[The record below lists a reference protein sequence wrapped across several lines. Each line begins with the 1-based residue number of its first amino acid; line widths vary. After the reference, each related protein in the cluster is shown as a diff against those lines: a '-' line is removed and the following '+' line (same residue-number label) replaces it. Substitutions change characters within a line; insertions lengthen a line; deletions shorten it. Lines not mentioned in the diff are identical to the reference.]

1 MQNDNLH
8 DVTNGHIRRTADGT
22 IDTDCYHHHAR
33 ALRAGFLR
41 PVISC
46 LARGGR
52 RAWACIKAK
61 LRERSTRQSLSVLST
76 RELKDLGL
84 TRSDTDALGDG
95 TYFTDATRSA
105 RSRERLRKCA

>member
-8 DVTNGHIRRTADGT
+8 DVTNGHIRRTADGA
-22 IDTDCYHHHAR
+22 IDTDYYHHHAR
-33 ALRAGFLR
+33 TLRAGFLR
-41 PVISC
+41 GVFSC
-46 LARGGR
+46 IARCGW

-61 LRERSTRQSLSVLST
+61 MHERATRQTLAVLSA
-76 RELKDLGL
+76 RELQDLGI
-84 TRSDTDALGDG
+84 TRGDTDALGDG